1 MKADRFDLEEA
12 IVAMQEICDNIE
24 LLQMDGPDEKLLADI
39 VACSLVHKLKYDHL
53 WKTFLEVFELKDHSA
68 SYEPVDVETE
78 SYKPIDYESI
88 PKKEDPTSGMRVP
101 LW

>member
-12 IVAMQEICDNIE
+12 IVAMQEICENIE

-53 WKTFLEVFELKDHSA
+53 WKTFLEVFDLKDHSA
-68 SYEPVDVETE
+68 SYKSIDLEMPSRFSHDATE
-78 SYKPIDYESI
+78 GTDHPI
-88 PKKEDPTSGMRVP
+88 
-101 LW
+101 W

>member
-1 MKADRFDLEEA
+1 MIADRFDLEEA

-53 WKTFLEVFELKDHSA
+53 WKTFLKVFDLKDHSG
-68 SYEPVDVETE
+68 SYNSIDLEMPSRFDHDATE
-78 SYKPIDYESI
+78 GMDDPI
-88 PKKEDPTSGMRVP
+88 
-101 LW
+101 W